1 MSRNCILTIF
11 RQSKKEAAK
20 EAKREEEMKHIT
32 STITDLYFTVQKQ
45 QTQLREMER
54 LIHSIGMLLV
64 NKTNS
69 VAPVNF
75 FGTIYII

>member
-1 MSRNCILTIF
+1 MFNF

-32 STITDLYFTVQKQ
+32 GTITDLYFTVQQQ

-54 LIHSIGMLLV
+54 MIHSIGKVQFKLLLY
-64 NKTNS
+64 NIF
-69 VAPVNF
+69 NF
-75 FGTIYII
+75 VQTAFQCV